1 MANYLDLFFQKI
13 IKGLSEQ
20 DIEKKLK
27 PCMLIIEWIASK
39 DRFIQK
45 YQYLLSLRLLL
56 GRCSDIEAEK
66 RVLQKIKESTQNIQ
80 MVEQLYK
87 MINDI

>member
-56 GRCSDIEAEK
+56 GRSLDIEAEK